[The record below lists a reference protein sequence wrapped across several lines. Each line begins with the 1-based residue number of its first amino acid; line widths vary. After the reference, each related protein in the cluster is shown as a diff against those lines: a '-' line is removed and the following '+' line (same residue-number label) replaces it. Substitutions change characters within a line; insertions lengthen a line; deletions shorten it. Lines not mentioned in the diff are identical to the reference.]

1 MKNKKTQI
9 ASSFKITPY
18 FSRHKFTIALYLLL
32 MVVAY
37 ASNIIVTLEAAKF
50 LAAIAELSYAFAIK
64 LILIILGLDVFNNLM
79 WLVLNYIYCELF
91 SKITLRMRK
100 DLISH
105 TFRIN
110 SRSFSDAQT
119 GVFIHR
125 ISSEPDH
132 LVDALDGIVEQFTNL
147 IRYTFIVVYTSFL
160 NLYVGLVLLVTV
172 IILSVIEVI
181 RNRLRSKHA
190 RQERRVVE
198 GISSLTN
205 EIVRSEKDIKAL
217 GLEESLEAETDVRFK
232 SYRKIFMKRRMT
244 SRSIGTIRDIGLI
257 AALTLISIIA
267 INSLSANALTM
278 ASFMFI
284 YTNRGSLEYVIWGV
298 GHISE
303 RIADFKVAS
312 DRIKEIYSEEKYETE
327 KFGDK
332 QLENFSGKI
341 TFNKVKF
348 GYLERKIL
356 STDEEDS
363 GRKAK
368 KTKKGNEEVK
378 PAKIK
383 PLFKDLSFEIKPN
396 TTVAFVGRSGS
407 GKSTILN
414 LIAKLYT
421 VNGGEILFDRTNI
434 NDLSKEAVRNNVS
447 LVNQF
452 PYIFD
457 DTIERNLKMAKPDA
471 SRKEIIDACKK
482 ADFWDFV
489 KTLPNKLETKVG
501 EGGIKLS
508 GGQKQ
513 RLAMSRAFLRMTK
526 IIIFDESTSSLDN
539 FSQEEVK
546 RSIDS
551 LKGKSTVIV
560 VAHRLSTIE
569 NADTIYFLDKGKIV
583 DSGTFKHLYSTNQEF
598 KNMYT
603 VEKLS

>member
-1 MKNKKTQI
+1 MKNKKKNMQS
-9 ASSFKITPY
+9 AFKISPY
-18 FSRHKFTIALYLLL
+18 FWEHKWSIGLYLIL
-32 MVVAY
+32 MVLFYSLTIITTFY
-37 ASNIIVTLEAAKF
+37 AAQF
-50 LAAIAELSYAFAIK
+50 LAAVSDQSYKFAVR
-64 LILIILGLDVFNNLM
+64 LILIVFWLDLTHSVSMYF
-79 WLVLNYIYCELF
+79 LNYIYFKLF
-91 SKITLRMRK
+91 SKITLKMRK

-105 TFRIN
+105 TFKIN
-110 SRSFSDAQT
+110 SKSFSDAQT
-119 GVFIHR
+119 GIFIHR
-125 ISSEPDH
+125 ISAEPDN
-132 LVDALDGIVEQFTNL
+132 LVSALDGIVEQLTNL
-147 IRYTFIVVYTSFL
+147 LRYTFIVIYTCFL
-160 NLYVGLVLLVTV
+160 NVYVGIVLILTV
-172 IILSVIEVI
+172 IVLSIIEILRNKI
-181 RNRLRSKHA
+181 RAKHVKE
-190 RQERRVVE
+190 ERKINER
-198 GISSLTN
+198 ISSLTN

-217 GLEESLEAETDVRFK
+217 GLENSLEAETDTRFK
-232 SYRKIFMKRRMT
+232 NYRKIYMKRRMT
-244 SRSIGTIRDIGLI
+244 NQTFASIRDIGLI
-257 AALTLISIIA
+257 ISTLIIAVIAIKALNVNVLTL
-267 INSLSANALTM
+267 

-284 YTNRGSLEYVIWGV
+284 YTNRGSLNYVIWGA
-298 GHISE
+298 GRISE
-303 RIADFKVAS
+303 ALTDFKVAS

-327 KFGDK
+327 KFGDQELK
-332 QLENFSGKI
+332 NFSGKI

-348 GYLERKIL
+348 GYLQQATESKENDDKKL
-356 STDEEDS
+356 KSNKKDEQV
-363 GRKAK
+363 KAK
-368 KTKKGNEEVK
+368 PKTK
-378 PAKIK
+378 I
-383 PLFKDLSFEIKPN
+383 LFKDLSFEIKPN

-421 VNGGEILFDRTNI
+421 VSGGEILFDETNI
-434 NDLSKEAVRNNVS
+434 NDLTKKSIRENVS

-457 DTIERNLKMAKPDA
+457 DTIAQNLKMAKMDA
-471 SRKEIIDACKK
+471 SKKELIEACKK

-546 RSIDS
+546 KSIDK

-569 NADTIYFLDKGKIV
+569 NADTIYFLHKGEIV
-583 DSGTFKHLYSTNQEF
+583 DSGTFDHLYKTNQEF